1 MSEIEKVIE
10 LLLVD
15 LAKTTY
21 ENKVLLVKVK
31 TLEEK
36 IKFYESLE
44 DENNE

>member
-1 MSEIEKVIE
+1 MSEIEQVIE

-31 TLEEK
+31 TLEDK
-36 IKFYESLE
+36 IKFYEGLE
-44 DENNE
+44 DEEDE

>member
-1 MSEIEKVIE
+1 MSEIEQVIE

-31 TLEEK
+31 TLEDK
-36 IKFYESLE
+36 IKFYEDLE
-44 DENNE
+44 DDKDE